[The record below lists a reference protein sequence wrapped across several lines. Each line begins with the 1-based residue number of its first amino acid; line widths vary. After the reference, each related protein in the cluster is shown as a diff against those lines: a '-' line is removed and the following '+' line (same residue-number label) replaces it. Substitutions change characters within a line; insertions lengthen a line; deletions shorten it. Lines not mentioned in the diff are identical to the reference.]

1 LVPFVS
7 IIATIVYLALNV
19 FIIMMWARLVLDLA
33 RTFAREWRPRGALL
47 VLAEVV
53 FTVTDPPV
61 KLVRRVIP
69 PLRVGGIALDF
80 AWTIVL
86 LACLLLVSII
96 VGFIN

>member
-1 LVPFVS
+1 MPFVS

>member
-1 LVPFVS
+1 VPFVS

>member
-1 LVPFVS
+1 VSFVS
-7 IIATIVYLALNV
+7 IIATIAYLALNV
-19 FIIMMWARLVLDLA
+19 FIVMMWARLVLDIA
-33 RTFAREWRPRGALL
+33 RTFARQWRPTGVLL
-47 VLAEVV
+47 ILAEVV

-86 LACLLLVSII
+86 LVSLLLVSVI

>member
-1 LVPFVS
+1 MSFVS
-7 IIATIVYLALNV
+7 IIATIAYLALNV

-47 VLAEVV
+47 VLAEIV

-69 PLRVGGIALDF
+69 PLRIGGIALDF

-86 LACLLLVSII
+86 LACLLLVSVI

>member
-1 LVPFVS
+1 LVSFVS
-7 IIATIVYLALNV
+7 IIATIAYLALNV

-53 FTVTDPPV
+53 FTVTDPPI
-61 KLVRRVIP
+61 KLVRRAIP

>member
-1 LVPFVS
+1 MSFVS
-7 IIATIVYLALNV
+7 IIATIAYLLLNI

-33 RTFAREWRPRGALL
+33 RTFAREWRPRGVLL

-69 PLRVGGIALDF
+69 PLRVGGIILDF

>member
-1 LVPFVS
+1 VSFVS
-7 IIATIVYLALNV
+7 IIATIAYLALNV

-53 FTVTDPPV
+53 FTVTDPPI
-61 KLVRRVIP
+61 KLVRRAIP

>member
-1 LVPFVS
+1 MSFVS

-33 RTFAREWRPRGALL
+33 RTFAREWRPTGPLL
-47 VLAEVV
+47 VLAEAV

-61 KLVRRVIP
+61 KLVRRAIP
-69 PLRVGGIALDF
+69 PLRVGGISLDF

-96 VGFIN
+96 AGFIN

>member
-1 LVPFVS
+1 MSFVS
-7 IIATIVYLALNV
+7 IIATIVYLALNI

-86 LACLLLVSII
+86 LVCLLLVSII
-96 VGFIN
+96 VRFIN

>member
-1 LVPFVS
+1 MSFVS

-53 FTVTDPPV
+53 FTVTDPPI
-61 KLVRRVIP
+61 KLVRRAIP

>member
-1 LVPFVS
+1 LVSFVS
-7 IIATIVYLALNV
+7 IIATIAYLALNV

-47 VLAEVV
+47 VLAEIV

-69 PLRVGGIALDF
+69 PLRIGGIALDF

-86 LACLLLVSII
+86 LACLLLVSVI

>member
-1 LVPFVS
+1 VSFVS

>member
-1 LVPFVS
+1 MSFVS

-86 LACLLLVSII
+86 LVCLLLVSII
-96 VGFIN
+96 VRFIN

>member
-1 LVPFVS
+1 MSFVS

>member
-1 LVPFVS
+1 LVSFVS

-53 FTVTDPPV
+53 FTVTDPPI
-61 KLVRRVIP
+61 KLVRRAIP

>member
-1 LVPFVS
+1 MSFVS
-7 IIATIVYLALNV
+7 IIATIAYLALNV

-53 FTVTDPPV
+53 FTVTDPPI
-61 KLVRRVIP
+61 KLVRRAIP

>member
-1 LVPFVS
+1 VSFVS

-33 RTFAREWRPRGALL
+33 RTFAREWRPTGPLL
-47 VLAEVV
+47 VLAEAV

-61 KLVRRVIP
+61 KLVRRAIP
-69 PLRVGGIALDF
+69 PLRVGGISLDF

-96 VGFIN
+96 AGFIN

>member
-1 LVPFVS
+1 VSFVS
-7 IIATIVYLALNV
+7 IIATIAYLALNV

-47 VLAEVV
+47 VLAEIV

-69 PLRVGGIALDF
+69 PLRIGGIALDF

-86 LACLLLVSII
+86 LACLLLVSVI

>member
-1 LVPFVS
+1 MSFVS

-33 RTFAREWRPRGALL
+33 RTFAREWRPTGALL
-47 VLAEVV
+47 VLAEAV